1 MSLKSKV
8 QGSVDTAFEKL
19 KDLSV
24 SVTFDNKIVSG
35 FSFSSGS
42 IVKTDETYT
51 TFGFLSTSKTYEA
64 GIPVTT
70 TSLTIKNDNTINFS
84 RYSRV
89 TINSVQY
96 GCNIISKD
104 EFIVVLSLAGV

>member
-35 FSFSSGS
+35 FSFNTGS
-42 IVKTDETYT
+42 IVNTNETYT
-51 TFGFLSTSKTYEA
+51 TFGFLSTSKTYES

-70 TSLTIKNDNTINFS
+70 TSLTIKNNAAINFS

-89 TINSVQY
+89 TINNVEY
-96 GCNIISKD
+96 GCNVISRD

>member
-35 FSFSSGS
+35 FSFSTGS

-51 TFGFLSTSKTYEA
+51 TFGFLSTSKTYES

-70 TSLTIKNDNTINFS
+70 TSLTIKNDKTINFS

-89 TINSVQY
+89 TIDSVEY